1 MTRIAASLILSCLTS
16 AASAAGADELPDA
29 EPVPGGVAIIE
40 LAPADAP
47 RPAVRYRDRR
57 VMVLENDGHWH
68 AVVGIPLG
76 ADTGTH
82 HVEIAGSGK
91 KPFEVGSKTYE
102 EQRIQLDDDKM
113 VSPGPE
119 ALERIRKESR
129 EIGRA
134 LGLYS
139 ETRYANTRFSLPAE
153 GPQTSAFGL
162 KRFFNGEP
170 RNPHSGIDLGAP
182 QGAPVTAPAAGVV
195 IETGDYYFNG
205 KTVFLDHG
213 QGLVTMYCHLSEI
226 EVRPGNPVA
235 RGERIGRIGST
246 GRVTGPHLHWTVR
259 LNNASVNPYLFLD
272 ERPPEPGS

>member
-1 MTRIAASLILSCLTS
+1 MTRFAACLMLLFLAPGIPT
-16 AASAAGADELPDA
+16 AGAAELPES
-29 EPVPGGVAIIE
+29 EPVPGGVALVE
-40 LAPADAP
+40 LGPADSP
-47 RPAVRYRDRR
+47 RPAARYDGRR
-57 VMVLENDGHWH
+57 VMVLENGGRWH
-68 AVVGIPLG
+68 AVVGIPLR

-82 HVEIAGSGK
+82 HVTIGDSEK
-91 KPFEVGSKTYE
+91 RPFEVGDKAYE
-102 EQRIQLDDDKM
+102 EQHIELDNDEM
-113 VSPGPE
+113 VSPGEE
-119 ALERIRKESR
+119 ALKRIRKESR

-134 LGLYS
+134 FRLFS
-139 ETRYANTRFSLPAE
+139 DTDYANTRFSLPAE

-205 KTVFLDHG
+205 KTVFVDHG
-213 QGLVTMYCHLSEI
+213 QGLVTMFCHLSEI
-226 EVRPGNPVA
+226 EVRPGKPVA

-259 LNNASVNPYLFLD
+259 LNNVNVNPYLFLT
-272 ERPPEPGS
+272 ERPPEPES